1 VTHCHAKGVFND
13 EAYITRDPEHH
24 TLRFRRVQ
32 GMGDIVNFRKARKLI
47 ERELDEQRAAA
58 NRVRHGRSK
67 AERTSQMMRRTKAC
81 RELEQH
87 RIKSGDDR

>member
-1 VTHCHAKGVFND
+1 
-13 EAYITRDPEHH
+13 
-24 TLRFRRVQ
+24 
-32 GMGDIVNFRKARKLI
+32 MGDIVNFRRARKLI
-47 ERELDEQRAAA
+47 EGELDEQRAAA

-67 AERTSQMMRRTKAC
+67 AERMLENARRTKAC